1 MSKRPNSVVAK
12 RYCVRG
18 RVQGVGFR
26 YFVQKQATELGL
38 TGFVRNLDDGSVE
51 VYAVGTEPL
60 LNTLAGLLHEGPHW
74 SEVRTVEVREEAVS
88 KHDGFRIG

>member
-1 MSKRPNSVVAK
+1 MSAR
-12 RYCVRG
+12 RFCVHG

-26 YFVQKQATELGL
+26 YFVQKHAAELGL

-51 VYAVGTEPL
+51 VYAVGSDQL
-60 LNTLAGLLHEGPHW
+60 LDALAGLLHEGPHW

-88 KHDGFRIG
+88 KHSGFRIT